1 MATINN
7 AYKNYQSK
15 RLLEAR
21 VSLLN
26 RGVYPFDVFLKEGTE
41 TIATA
46 EKIELLEEVAD
57 KHKAKVPTL
66 YMFVKQNTSVIM
78 ESKPSVSG
86 IKAAMVNYAFICE
99 ALNVRV
105 NEAVK
110 LLSSKLPKTTSLHA
124 SYKQDGVNL
133 LEFCIKKSTAY
144 SLMEGNAEPVGQY
157 LAKELSRL
165 SISELVSLCES
176 VPKMHLYVSNELH
189 TELAQSVIDG

>member
-1 MATINN
+1 MATIKN
-7 AYKNYQSK
+7 AYKDYQTK
-15 RLLEAR
+15 KLLEAR
-21 VSLLN
+21 TSLLT
-26 RGVYPFDVFLKEGTE
+26 RGVYPFDVFLKEQTE
-41 TIATA
+41 TIAAA

-57 KHKAKVPTL
+57 KYKAKLPTL

-86 IKAAMVNYAFICE
+86 VTSAMINYAFICE

-110 LLSSKLPKTTSLHA
+110 LLSSKLPQTTSLHS
-124 SYKQDGVNL
+124 SYKQDGVSL

-144 SLMEGNAEPVGQY
+144 SLMEGNAEPVVSY

-165 SISELVSLCES
+165 PISELVSLCES
-176 VPKMHLYVSNELH
+176 VPKMHLYVSNQLH
-189 TELAQSVIDG
+189 TELAQSVISG